1 MSKFQPIPQEQFNEV
16 LNFITKNEKLDKDY
30 LYRVYKYVVDGI
42 DDISESNTIGV
53 IQGINHVELIS
64 YIIGE
69 YSYFTFGFDE
79 EKLKQFQ
86 SDENII
92 VSISSV
98 VADKYLSLEQ
108 FSHREQVL
116 TNRYI
121 PPISTLYVY
130 INFMLNMVE
139 MYRSRIQKTS
149 VIADLFKKSIS
160 ISKCILDLL
169 VQGFETEAFSNWRT
183 LHECECVLILL
194 NKYGEPIINEY
205 LKHMQYGLAFR
216 DTFIDK
222 DQQTEIFMKMKE
234 EMRTHDLKSKDIK
247 KYIEY
252 GWLYAIPEFDES
264 TMKLNFRDGL
274 EKIAGL
280 EQYSKRYE
288 MSSEIIH
295 GTPLL
300 IYSNREYFYF
310 LTLLS
315 TYESFFRLEHIF
327 INLFAKNVSSEQF
340 EGYKRM
346 RSIYYTHLVNIHAK
360 ESQNFSAWQ
369 KMRKRS
375 K

>member
-69 YSYFTFGFDE
+69 YSYFTFGFDA

-346 RSIYYTHLVNIHAK
+346 RSIYYTHLVNIHAR

-369 KMRKRS
+369 KMRKRN